1 MKTVGI
7 VSLSRGTI
15 GEDFVSH
22 EVELGIQRLKNF
34 GLKIK
39 FMPNALKGIDYL
51 SKHPES
57 RASDLIEA
65 YKDEE
70 VDIILCAIGGDDTY
84 RLAPYLFD
92 NDELK
97 RVVNNKPFLGFS
109 DTTINHFMLHKLG
122 INTYYG
128 QSFLADICELDK
140 DMLPYTKHYFELFLN
155 NDIKTIVPSE
165 YWYSSRKTYGIEE
178 LGIPLKKH
186 LNEGY
191 LLLQGELPIKGKILG
206 GCLDSIFDMFDDTR
220 YKDMPL
226 ICQKYDLFPR
236 DWEDKIL
243 LIESS
248 EEMMSPIKYEKALNY
263 LKKEGVF
270 NKVRGILV
278 GKPMDNVYFREYQ
291 DILVKVVDNKELPI
305 LYNINIGHC
314 LPRCVIPF
322 GIEFSVYKDRIIY
335 G

>member
-7 VSLSRGTI
+7 VSLSSGTI

-22 EVELGIQRLKNF
+22 EVELGIKRLEKI
-34 GLKIK
+34 GLNVK
-39 FMPNALKGIDYL
+39 FMPNALKGIEYL
-51 SKHPES
+51 KEHPEK

-65 YKDEE
+65 YKDKD

-97 RVVNNKPFLGFS
+97 KVVNNKPFLGFS

-122 INTYYG
+122 INTFYG
-128 QSFLADICELDK
+128 QSFLADVCEMSK
-140 DMLPYTKHYFELFLN
+140 DMLPYTKEYFELFLN
-155 NDIKTIVPSE
+155 NNLKTIKPSV
-165 YWYSSRKTYGIEE
+165 YWYSSRQDFSKDQ
-178 LGIPLKKH
+178 LGIDLNSHK
-186 LNEGY
+186 NEGY
-191 LLLQGELPIKGKILG
+191 ILLQGELPFKGKVLG
-206 GCLDSIFDMFDDTR
+206 GCIDSIFDMFDGER
-220 YKDMPL
+220 YQDMPS
-226 ICQKYDLFPR
+226 ICQKYGLFPN

-248 EEMMSPIKYEKALNY
+248 EELMPPEKYEKALNY

-270 NKVRGILV
+270 NKISGILV
-278 GKPMDNVYFREYQ
+278 GKPMDNVYFKEYQ
-291 DILVKVVDNKELPI
+291 EILVEVVDNEKLPI

-314 LPRCVIPF
+314 EPRCIIPF
-322 GIEFSVYKDRIIY
+322 GVELCVYKDKIIIE
-335 G
+335 

>member
-7 VSLSRGTI
+7 VSLSSGTI

-22 EVELGIQRLKNF
+22 EVELGIKRLEKI
-34 GLKIK
+34 GLNVK
-39 FMPNALKGIDYL
+39 FMPNALKGIEYL
-51 SKHPES
+51 KEHPEK

-65 YKDEE
+65 YKDKD

-97 RVVNNKPFLGFS
+97 KVVNNKPFLGFS

-122 INTYYG
+122 INTFYG
-128 QSFLADICELDK
+128 QSFLADVCEMSK
-140 DMLPYTKHYFELFLN
+140 DMLPYTKEYFELFLN
-155 NDIKTIVPSE
+155 NNLKTIKPSV
-165 YWYSSRKTYGIEE
+165 YWYSSRQDFSKDQ
-178 LGIPLKKH
+178 LGIDLKSHK
-186 LNEGY
+186 NEGY
-191 LLLQGELPIKGKILG
+191 ILLQGELPFKGKVLG
-206 GCLDSIFDMFDDTR
+206 GCIDSIFDMFDGER
-220 YKDMPL
+220 YQDMPS
-226 ICQKYDLFPR
+226 ICQKYGLFPN

-248 EEMMSPIKYEKALNY
+248 EELMPPEEYEKALNY

-270 NKVRGILV
+270 NKISGILV
-278 GKPMDNVYFREYQ
+278 GKPMDNVYFKEYQ
-291 DILVKVVDNKELPI
+291 EILVEVVDNEKLPI

-314 LPRCVIPF
+314 EPRCIIPF
-322 GIEFSVYKDRIIY
+322 GVELCVYKDKIIIE
-335 G
+335 